1 MICPRCHG
9 TGQGYY
15 QWQYAEGAS
24 FGGVRPCTL
33 CNGSGRVRH
42 VKRVYR
48 ERRKCEVCN
57 GTGKVTPPT
66 PPGFKLR
73 KPLPTP
79 CQTCG
84 GKGWYMPISEP
95 EYVDFFEPEK

>member
-15 QWQYAEGAS
+15 QWDYSSGAS
-24 FGGVRPCTL
+24 FGGVRPCSL

-48 ERRKCEVCN
+48 ERRTCEVCH
-57 GTGKVTPPT
+57 GTGKVTPAT
-66 PPGFKLR
+66 PAGSSR
-73 KPLPTP
+73 KPLKTP
-79 CQTCG
+79 CLTCG
-84 GKGWYMPISEP
+84 GKGSYMPISEP
-95 EYVDFFEPEK
+95 EFVDFFEPEK